1 MTGKNKRAAREKRE
15 KTETTLRIGSR
26 IKSLRTSRKLSQAQ
40 VAEAS
45 GVSSKYLG
53 EVERGEANISI
64 ELIGRI
70 AIALDVSISVIME
83 NEHERPRQELISEI
97 IRLAPRLN
105 DKDAQIAYRMIKM
118 LTDDIP
124 AIK

>member
-1 MTGKNKRAAREKRE
+1 MTEENRRTAREKRE
-15 KTETTLRIGSR
+15 KTETTLRIGNR
-26 IKSLRTSRKLSQAQ
+26 IKSLRSSRKLSQAQ

-70 AIALDVSISVIME
+70 ARALSVPMTDIME
-83 NEHERPRQELISEI
+83 HEHERPREELVSEI

-105 DKDAQIAYRMIKM
+105 EKDAQIVFRMVKM
-118 LTDDIP
+118 LTE
-124 AIK
+124 

>member
-1 MTGKNKRAAREKRE
+1 MTGKTKRAVREKRE
-15 KTETTLRIGSR
+15 PTETTLRIGNR
-26 IKSLRTSRKLSQAQ
+26 IKSLRVSRKLSQAQ
-40 VAEAS
+40 MAEAS

-53 EVERGEANISI
+53 EAERGEANISI

-70 AIALDVSISVIME
+70 AHALHVPMTDIME
-83 NEHERPRQELISEI
+83 HEHERPREELVSEI

-118 LTDDIP
+118 LTE
-124 AIK
+124 